1 MVNKF
6 VVEMKEIFI
15 RSECLYSNKVDS
27 DFIVRLV
34 FNEGFE
40 LKKSIDNEFE
50 IVKSFK
56 FLMWFFRLKR
66 IIK

>member
-1 MVNKF
+1 
-6 VVEMKEIFI
+6 MKEIFI